1 MVDAVAFIEMR
12 QLIHISRHH
21 MQIAGYAASRRIRSD
36 KVSNADNSGIFRAA
50 ADFVALAL
58 LTPGA
63 SFDQRLL
70 RVENAPRGF
79 ITNSLY

>member
-1 MVDAVAFIEMR
+1 
-12 QLIHISRHH
+12 
-21 MQIAGYAASRRIRSD
+21 MQIAGHVVSRRNPSD
-36 KVSNADNSGIFRAA
+36 KVSNADNSGIFRATA
-50 ADFVALAL
+50 GLVALAL

-70 RVENAPRGF
+70 RVESAPSGF